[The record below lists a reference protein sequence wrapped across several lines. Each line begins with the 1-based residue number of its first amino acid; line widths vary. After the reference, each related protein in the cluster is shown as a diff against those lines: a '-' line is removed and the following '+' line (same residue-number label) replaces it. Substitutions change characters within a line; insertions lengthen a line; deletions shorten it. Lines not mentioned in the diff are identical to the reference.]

1 MYATGADFTNVFRSL
16 SSIPIPVPGSSP
28 AEFDAESTAT
38 LEHILK
44 QGNRILH
51 VLFFFLR
58 AGFFANE
65 FSAVADSVQS
75 VRPRLLPNYTPRA
88 CTLGRSPPMT
98 SLFPCPS
105 FLIRFAASNVGG
117 NGRGAARTLGD
128 VGRVSRTHHQG
139 LLLPFFAVYS
149 YIFSNLLTLC
159 L

>member
-1 MYATGADFTNVFRSL
+1 MRRERTLRTYSARCHRSPYQYPVLLQRSSTPSPQRRWNTSSSKVTGFCMYSF
-16 SSIPIPVPGSSP
+16 
-28 AEFDAESTAT
+28 
-38 LEHILK
+38 
-44 QGNRILH
+44 
-51 VLFFFLR
+51 FFFLR